1 MRFCLEEKWT
11 QYGSR
16 LSEARASLSSIE
28 RQRSEAAEQLEH
40 SQDDLS
46 SSAAMLSQLEEDVAD
61 LGPKAAEA
69 RKALQGKRLAVSSNL
84 SCPAAFFASVW
95 LTKKHLPMPV

>member
-1 MRFCLEEKWT
+1 MV
-11 QYGSR
+11 SR

-40 SQDDLS
+40 SQDDLA

-69 RKALQGKRLAVSSNL
+69 RKALQEKIVVSSNSVPSSVL
-84 SCPAAFFASVW
+84 CSVW
-95 LTKKHLPMPV
+95 LTKRRLPMPV